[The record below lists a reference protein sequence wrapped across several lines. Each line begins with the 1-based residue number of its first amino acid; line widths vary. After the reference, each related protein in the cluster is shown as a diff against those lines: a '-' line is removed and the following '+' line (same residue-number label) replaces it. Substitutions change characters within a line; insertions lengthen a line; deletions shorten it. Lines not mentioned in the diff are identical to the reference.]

1 MRSKIF
7 LIPWVG
13 MNVINLFMVNIFI
26 ESGSS
31 VDPSLAPILSLI
43 LEQIINFCSAFVLRV
58 SPRKPLF
65 LVLASGIAVS
75 LAGLGTYNYFTK
87 DSGDWGWVPLL
98 CVLAIK
104 SFRNLGFKVVIQLS
118 LAESF
123 PTEIR

>member
-1 MRSKIF
+1 M
-7 LIPWVG
+7 G

-26 ESGSS
+26 QSGSS
-31 VDPSLAPILSLI
+31 VDPKLAPILVLI
-43 LEQIINFCSAFVLRV
+43 LEQILNFCSAFVLRV
-58 SPRKPLF
+58 SPRKLLF
-65 LVLASGIAVS
+65 LFLASGIAVS

-87 DSGDWGWVPLL
+87 DSWDWGWVPLF
-98 CVLAIK
+98 CVLAVK